1 MYDVLFLFHNLIK
14 SKRTFQSEIHKPA
27 ELNKCSINFQM
38 NVFDAL
44 SKLIV
49 SCSNF
54 KVRKA
59 AANALSVV
67 TIREYYGDRI
77 KTILPALLKALENSQ
92 NLPEFSEYKHQQNL
106 IDQVCSGSLVNL
118 NVISAGT

>member
-1 MYDVLFLFHNLIK
+1 
-14 SKRTFQSEIHKPA
+14 
-27 ELNKCSINFQM
+27 M

-67 TIREYYGDRI
+67 TIRKFYGNRI
-77 KTILPALLKALENSQ
+77 QTILPAILKALENSQ

-106 IDQVCSGSLVNL
+106 IDQVSSCLLVWL
-118 NVISAGT
+118 T